1 MFYSLFD
8 SALYIRITDW
18 TEIAVPILR
27 YSFHNPKSSN
37 FKAVILNFRH
47 KWQVSINA
55 KMTVRDAIITDLT
68 RRRSALDEAERLF
81 LFIEHYVLEGH
92 S

>member
-1 MFYSLFD
+1 
-8 SALYIRITDW
+8 
-18 TEIAVPILR
+18 
-27 YSFHNPKSSN
+27 
-37 FKAVILNFRH
+37 
-47 KWQVSINA
+47 
-55 KMTVRDAIITDLT
+55 MTVRDAIITDLT